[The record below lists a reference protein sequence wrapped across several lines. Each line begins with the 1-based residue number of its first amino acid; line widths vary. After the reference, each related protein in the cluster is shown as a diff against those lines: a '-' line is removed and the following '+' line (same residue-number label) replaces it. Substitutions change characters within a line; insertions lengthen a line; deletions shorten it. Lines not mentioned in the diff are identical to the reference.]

1 MKIKDFDLVTRR
13 VVYLAHIVDQRPTP
27 DNLARLRLAL
37 EDFDRVHEAE
47 RTENLLRA
55 LREADIEV

>member
-1 MKIKDFDLVTRR
+1 MNIKDLDMVTRR
-13 VVYLAHIVDQRPTP
+13 VVYLAHIVAQRPTV
-27 DNLARLRLAL
+27 DNLARLELAVS
-37 EDFDRVHEAE
+37 DFDKIHEAE